1 MQSNAGTITAAQ
13 FREEAEQTPDERVD
27 SMAFDVLPGLSGPL
41 PIAGQQ
47 TSQLFDINMPA
58 GEETFFLSFIALF
71 RDNEPLG
78 GEAPTFQIRA
88 GRGVITSVG
97 PNSAGVDIP
106 DGDESVVGTVT
117 CKRLP
122 NDVFLLTISEI
133 VENSGPWR
141 IRIRN
146 NDSESLRFLGFSSTQ
161 AENTLQPWL
170 VVGGP
175 GERRAGE
182 SFFRLAEGSQSI
194 EIRNLG
200 TAPLDLFEDPG
211 PLGED
216 PSVILTEKPT
226 RVELHGKDKLTFK
239 CDDRAIGRILHFLR
253 CNDMIKDHTQVDLLV
268 TISHSH
274 PSNPDGGSLGPDDHP
289 I

>member
-1 MQSNAGTITAAQ
+1 
-13 FREEAEQTPDERVD
+13 
-27 SMAFDVLPGLSGPL
+27 MASFDVFPGLSGPL

-47 TSQLFDINMPA
+47 TSQLFDLNVPA
-58 GEETFFLSFIALF
+58 GEKAFFLRLIALF

-78 GEAPTFQIRA
+78 GEAPTFQIKS
-88 GRGVITSVG
+88 GTGDLTSVG
-97 PNSAGVDIP
+97 LNPAGVKVF
-106 DGDESVVGTVT
+106 DGDGNFVGAVT
-117 CKRLP
+117 CERGHK
-122 NDVFLLTISEI
+122 DVFLLTISEI
-133 VENSGPWR
+133 EENTGPWK